1 MDSEQKIKKLEE
13 EIETLKIN
21 IELLIR
27 VISRLQ
33 LNGEPLWTKELKKMI
48 KEHN

>member
-33 LNGEPLWTKELKKMI
+33 LNGE
-48 KEHN
+48 